1 MKDITIF
8 ENFINDEELEEARQ
22 FIGEESLNIN
32 GKIYDESNPLMNRQ
46 WCFVSVDNCYKKN
59 LIDLRPP
66 EVRVPAF
73 PPSDCL
79 VRSIGHH
86 PFDMEHIIPSVKN
99 FILKMKNRIDKC
111 TNTKFKIERVY
122 LNRQMC
128 GQDVTLHTDDF
139 LVSSY
144 TLLIYIGDITPENYD
159 KAGGDL
165 ELKTT
170 EITRIEP
177 FTKRAVLFKGYIPH
191 QAYAPLVPDLTRI
204 SFAFKFV
211 DTSNEL
217 PFAVHYT

>member
-32 GKIYDESNPLMNRQ
+32 GKIYDESNPSINRQ
-46 WCFVSVDNCYKKN
+46 WFFIPIDNAYKKV
-59 LIDLRPP
+59 LVDLRPTRDW
-66 EVRVPAF
+66 V
-73 PPSDCL
+73 
-79 VRSIGHH
+79 
-86 PFDMEHIIPSVKN
+86 FDMENLIPSAKN
-99 FILKMKNRIDKC
+99 FILKIKNRIDKC
-111 TNTKFKIERVY
+111 TNTKFKLERVY

-217 PFAVHYT
+217 PFAVHYS